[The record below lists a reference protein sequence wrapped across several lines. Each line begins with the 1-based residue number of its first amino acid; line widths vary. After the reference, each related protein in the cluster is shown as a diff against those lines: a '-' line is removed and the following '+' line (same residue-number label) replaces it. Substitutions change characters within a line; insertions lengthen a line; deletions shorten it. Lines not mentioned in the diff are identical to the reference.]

1 MANVMA
7 ESHPGKYLNS
17 INRWVH
23 GEVTE
28 PVEHFRVHRGDLGRL
43 WLPTGARTGDH
54 LMPDIDTKDLASSPL
69 KIGGSGIWLRAIIKP
84 RRCLMFAL
92 SVVLTILLLLEA
104 LPSAV
109 VSVTR
114 AKVGLTRLDQVTRL
128 GVLEGRNM
136 GVVSLLGVLHSLGC
150 IGVIVGLAVPPVG
163 VAGAAIEAG
172 IFGWVLYRQ
181 LRAGDRGRALGA
193 YTRFPSTALAA
204 PIDDGLR

>member
-1 MANVMA
+1 
-7 ESHPGKYLNS
+7 
-17 INRWVH
+17 
-23 GEVTE
+23 
-28 PVEHFRVHRGDLGRL
+28 
-43 WLPTGARTGDH
+43 
-54 LMPDIDTKDLASSPL
+54 MPDIDTKDLASSPL

-193 YTRFPSTALAA
+193 DALFTSMALAVLILNA
-204 PIDDGLR
+204 LR